1 MTAPTHRPAWRR
13 RLRRTRRR
21 LVAVVWLVWLRLT
34 FVVLQAIAPDAA
46 DRKALDVW
54 CTLPPGA
61 GRQGAPHVEG
71 LAVGGVGRDRL
82 EHHEGEAEPDQ
93 PDNGD
98 QPPTGAPEPAA
109 PGGSVG
115 RCGHEFS
122 HRATPSGRAASSR
135 ASTARRALL

>member
-21 LVAVVWLVWLRLT
+21 LVAVVGLVWLRLT

-61 GRQGAPHVEG
+61 GLCRDFRPYPGEVVRLPVPHGGEVVAEVWGEG
-71 LAVGGVGRDRL
+71 PVSYTHLTL
-82 EHHEGEAEPDQ
+82 
-93 PDNGD
+93 
-98 QPPTGAPEPAA
+98 PT
-109 PGGSVG
+109 
-115 RCGHEFS
+115 
-122 HRATPSGRAASSR
+122 
-135 ASTARRALL
+135 